1 MKSVVYEDMK
11 QKLGNRIWRLN
22 NLYYIINKDGERV
35 RFRLNPEQTKF
46 VSEMHTRNTILKAR
60 QLGFTTFSCIF
71 GLDLCLFNSNTRV
84 GIIAQTLPDVK
95 KIFRDKVLYAYKNL
109 PSSLQTVK
117 GFEKQAENAQELLLG
132 NNSSIAVGLS
142 FRSGTLNF
150 LHVSELGK
158 IAARFPQRADEVQT
172 GALPTVPTNGIVVFE
187 STAEGDHGLFF
198 DTCDEAQ
205 RKERMNEPLSSL
217 DFKFHFFPWYER
229 ADYVL
234 PAQTVTLTA
243 EQHAYF
249 AETEGKLRLKFSPEQ
264 KAWYATMEN
273 TLKEKMKRE
282 YPTTPEEAFSQT
294 VEGAYYGKYMA
305 QAEAQER
312 VCAVPFDPLLKVH
325 TSWDLGVGDTTSIWF
340 WQYSPQGQ
348 RRYINYYENSGEG
361 LQHYAKV
368 LEDFSEKYGYRY
380 GEHIAPHDIRVRE
393 IGNNAKSRYESA
405 LELGIKFTICPS
417 VSIEDGIQSVR
428 NILPTCVFDKANC
441 DEGLKALRHY
451 RKKWNEDRGCF
462 ENKPLHDWASNGAD
476 AFRYSAVGFKP
487 PVQTVTQ
494 THAQSTRGKKR
505 GRR

>member
-1 MKSVVYEDMK
+1 MTSVIYDDMK
-11 QKLGNRIWRLN
+11 RNLSNRHWRLN
-22 NLYYIINKDGERV
+22 NLYKITNKQGEVV
-35 RFRLNPEQTKF
+35 RFKLNPEQTDF
-46 VSEMHTRNTILKAR
+46 MSTMHYRNVILKAR

-71 GLDLCLFNSNTRV
+71 GLDMCLFNSNTRV
-84 GIIAQTLPDVK
+84 GIIAQTMDDVQ
-95 KIFRDKVLYAYKNL
+95 KIFRDKVLFAYQNL
-109 PSSLQTVK
+109 PSSLLTLM
-117 GFEKQAENAQELLLG
+117 GLQAMNARELLLN

-142 FRSGTLNF
+142 FRSGTLHY

-158 IAARFPQRADEVQT
+158 IAARFPQRAKEVKT
-172 GALPTVPTNGIVVFE
+172 GALPTVPTDGIVVYE

-205 RKERMNEPLSSL
+205 RKDRMDEYLTQL
-217 DFKFHFFPWYER
+217 AFKFHFYPWYER
-229 ADYVL
+229 ADYIL
-234 PAQTVTLTA
+234 PAGSVRLTA
-243 EQHAYF
+243 EQELYF
-249 AETEGKLRLKFSPEQ
+249 SKLEQELRIKFSPEQ
-264 KAWYATMEN
+264 RAWYAVMEN
-273 TLKEKMKRE
+273 SLKEDMKRE
-282 YPTTPEEAFSQT
+282 YPTTPEEAFAQT

-305 QAEAQER
+305 QAEAQGR
-312 VCAVPFDPLLKVH
+312 VCDVPFDPLLKVH
-325 TSWDLGVGDTTSIWF
+325 TSWDLGVGDTTPIWF

-393 IGNNAKSRYESA
+393 IGNKAKSRYESA

-417 VSIEDGIQSVR
+417 VSVEDGIQSVR
-428 NILPTCVFDKANC
+428 NILPSCVFDKSNC
-441 DEGLKALRHY
+441 AEGLKALRHY

-476 AFRYSAVGFKP
+476 SFRYSAVGFKP